1 MNTHNVTVQP
11 TQTNGGIPVNRR
23 RLGILVLVLLL
34 AALTACSPFLDQ
46 VTSNGSLT
54 ASGTISAREVS
65 IAPELGGKV
74 AAVSVDEGQQ
84 VTAGALLFRLD
95 GALLQAQRD
104 QAASAVQVAE
114 AAVKAAQSQQDNA
127 QAQYDLTLQTARQR
141 DQQDRIDR
149 WKTNQPSEF
158 KLPAWYYQKDEEIKA
173 AQQEVSNSEVALQ
186 SEMTNLNNVLSS
198 ASSGDFVAAE
208 QRLAEAQAAF
218 QTAKQVKDQADQ
230 ALNNDTLKAQAQ
242 KQLDDAQAT
251 LNAAQESYN
260 RLLTSTSS
268 QDVLE
273 ARARVAVAQERHAT
287 AVDRLDAL
295 QSGEDSPQVKAAEAA
310 LNQANDVVSQ
320 AQANLAQAQAALKA
334 IDVQIGKLS
343 VTAPMDGVV
352 LTRNLEVGESVT
364 PGSTVMTIGQL
375 NEVELLVY
383 IPEDRYGEVR
393 LGEKVEVHVDSFPQ
407 QTFSGKVTYIS
418 DQAEFTPRNV
428 QTVEGRRATVY
439 AVKLLVPN
447 PDMKLKPGMPADVRF
462 TGQ

>member
-1 MNTHNVTVQP
+1 MNRQ
-11 TQTNGGIPVNRR
+11 
-23 RLGILVLVLLL
+23 RLGILVLALLL
-34 AALTACSPFLDQ
+34 AGLTACSPFLNQ
-46 VTSNGSLT
+46 TATNGSLT

-65 IAPELGGKV
+65 IAPEIGGKV

-84 VTAGALLFRLD
+84 VAAGAQLFKLD

-114 AAVKAAQSQQDNA
+114 AALQAAQSQQDSA
-127 QAQYDLTLQTARQR
+127 QNQYDLTLQTSRQK
-141 DQQDRIDR
+141 DQQNRIDQ
-149 WKTNQPSEF
+149 WKANQPTEF
-158 KLPAWYYQKDEEIKA
+158 KLPAWYFQKDEDIKA
-173 AQQEVSNSEVALQ
+173 AQQEVTSSETALQ
-186 SEMTNLNNVLSS
+186 SEMTNLKNVLGN

-208 QRLAEAQAAF
+208 QRLAEAQVAF

-230 ALNNDTLKAQAQ
+230 ATNNESLKTQAQ
-242 KQLDDAQAT
+242 KQLDDATAA

-260 RLLTSTSS
+260 RLLTSTAS

-287 AVDRLDAL
+287 ALDQLDAL
-295 QSGEDSPQVKAAEAA
+295 QTGEYSPQVKVAEAG
-310 LNQANDVVSQ
+310 LNQAKDAVSQ

-334 IDVQIGKLS
+334 ADVQIAKLT
-343 VTAPMDGVV
+343 VTAPMNGVV
-352 LTRNLEVGESVT
+352 LTRNLEVGESVA

-383 IPEDRYGEVR
+383 IPEDRYGEVH
-393 LGEKVEVHVDSFPQ
+393 LGEKVEVRVDSFPQ
-407 QTFSGKVTYIS
+407 DVFNGQVTYIS

-439 AVKLLVPN
+439 AIKLLVPN
-447 PDMKLKPGMPADVRF
+447 PDMKLKPGMPADVTF